1 VYEFQSYYQVV
12 PPVEPLQANVE
23 AAHQEDPYHE
33 QVVEQAQV
41 PVAEEEK
48 ASADQPASNKEE
60 ILLEIAKRK

>member
-12 PPVEPLQANVE
+12 PPVEPLQENVE

-33 QVVEQAQV
+33 QVVEQPQV